1 MPDAKEGTPLLST
14 QASQRFR
21 IPWLWYQFKT
31 REGALFITLYLMSTT
46 SVLRSGVM
54 TSLVS
59 SQQPELLAAG
69 YPSALSVWPGLSACF
84 TASGKLSQIVVI
96 RIIGAYW
103 TICIALMLISIG
115 LFLISTGHESLMAI
129 GLSMSAFSNAHL
141 WGSGVGVLA
150 NWVPGEHMGSA
161 VGAVMGAASDGS
173 TMLFSVVISVL
184 QSALAPAGSWG
195 ATFVPFLMFAGLVG
209 VHALSNFL
217 FLRRSAEDA
226 GFDPPTA
233 PPPRLDAEAVAEENQ
248 LKHDDGAKP
257 EIVKTELTSAGV
269 VHPLEGVDTGTAVRV
284 FLSHGRVYLAM
295 GICTFFAM
303 VTAFPSYVGTFG
315 VDIGLSDSVASL
327 LLVAA
332 GGGNLIADLGAG
344 FMNDHFTLRTF
355 KRVGIITQ
363 LLGAVSAVAVL
374 ALYVARQFEA
384 LHAVLPVALFFINV
398 PIGLYWNVVVAVFS
412 VRFGGPSH
420 AHTLSGLMDFISFVC
435 VIPVQFGFGSLITA
449 GHWTAVLVLTVSFFL
464 SGCISTNLHQYFEE
478 RLPSLPTV

>member
-1 MPDAKEGTPLLST
+1 MVIARFASWTVHTQPHYAGCEGGHALSLDTSQSTLPHPMVVVPIQNTRGCPLHHPLS
-14 QASQRFR
+14 
-21 IPWLWYQFKT
+21 
-31 REGALFITLYLMSTT
+31 MSTT

-344 FMNDHFTLRTF
+344 FMNRFTLRTF

-398 PIGLYWNVVVAVFS
+398 PIGLY
-412 VRFGGPSH
+412 
-420 AHTLSGLMDFISFVC
+420 
-435 VIPVQFGFGSLITA
+435 
-449 GHWTAVLVLTVSFFL
+449 
-464 SGCISTNLHQYFEE
+464 
-478 RLPSLPTV
+478 